1 MTDFFDHEADEPYED
16 DEEET
21 FEDEYYDEEDSLG
34 AEAAI
39 LRVISEIER
48 AKQLPLSSSV
58 MVQRVDLLDLLN
70 QALDALPVELAQAQ
84 QIIRD
89 GEAILEAKEREASRL
104 LEDVTATAQT
114 MISRTEV
121 VRMSQRRADEI
132 IEEANEKARQLRHE
146 ADSFVERKLADM
158 EIVVQRI
165 LKTVLSGREKLKPV
179 VEVGQGPLLGDD
191 LGEDDDSG
199 NFFDQELQ

>member
-1 MTDFFDHEADEPYED
+1 
-16 DEEET
+16 
-21 FEDEYYDEEDSLG
+21 
-34 AEAAI
+34 
-39 LRVISEIER
+39 
-48 AKQLPLSSSV
+48 
-58 MVQRVDLLDLLN
+58 
-70 QALDALPVELAQAQ
+70 
-84 QIIRD
+84 
-89 GEAILEAKEREASRL
+89 LEAKAREANRIF
-104 LEDVTATAQT
+104 EDVSARAQSL
-114 MISRTEV
+114 IAKTEI

-179 VEVGQGPLLGDD
+179 VEVGQGPLATDD

>member
-1 MTDFFDHEADEPYED
+1 MSDFFDHEDVDSFEE
-16 DEEET
+16 DEEGFDE
-21 FEDEYYDEEDSLG
+21 EYYEEEDSLG

-39 LRVISEIER
+39 LRVIAELER

-58 MVQRVDLLDLLN
+58 MVQRADLLDLLN
-70 QALDALPVELAQAQ
+70 QALDALPQELAQAQ
-84 QIIRD
+84 QILRD
-89 GEAILEAKEREASRL
+89 GESILEAKVREANRIF
-104 LEDVTATAQT
+104 EDVSARAQSL
-114 MISRTEV
+114 IAKTEI

-179 VEVGQGPLLGDD
+179 VEVGQGPLATDD

>member
-1 MTDFFDHEADEPYED
+1 MSDFFDHEEVDSFEE
-16 DEEET
+16 DEEGFDE
-21 FEDEYYDEEDSLG
+21 EYYEEEDSLG

-39 LRVISEIER
+39 LRVIAELER

-58 MVQRVDLLDLLN
+58 MVQRADLLDLLN
-70 QALDALPVELAQAQ
+70 QALDALPQELAQAQ
-84 QIIRD
+84 QILRD
-89 GEAILEAKEREASRL
+89 GESILEAKAREANRIF
-104 LEDVTATAQT
+104 EDVSARAQSL
-114 MISRTEV
+114 IAKTEI

-179 VEVGQGPLLGDD
+179 VEVGQGPLATDD

>member
-1 MTDFFDHEADEPYED
+1 MSDFFDHEEVDSFEE
-16 DEEET
+16 DEEGFDE
-21 FEDEYYDEEDSLG
+21 EYYEEEDSLG

-39 LRVISEIER
+39 LRVIAELER

-58 MVQRVDLLDLLN
+58 MVQRADLLDLLN
-70 QALDALPVELAQAQ
+70 QALDALPQELAQAQ
-84 QIIRD
+84 QILRD
-89 GEAILEAKEREASRL
+89 GESILEAKVREANRIF
-104 LEDVTATAQT
+104 EDVSARAQSL
-114 MISRTEV
+114 IAKTEI

-179 VEVGQGPLLGDD
+179 VEVGQGPLATDD